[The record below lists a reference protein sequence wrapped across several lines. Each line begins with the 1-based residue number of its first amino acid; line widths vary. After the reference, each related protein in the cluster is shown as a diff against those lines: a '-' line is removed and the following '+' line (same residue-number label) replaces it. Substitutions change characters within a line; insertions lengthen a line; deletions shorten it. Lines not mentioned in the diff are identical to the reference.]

1 MNFITQLRRYR
12 WIVTGRW
19 KIRRQI
25 LAAKNKG
32 SIKIVVGSGY
42 TDFEGWIGTD
52 LPHFNILKKE
62 DWQYF
67 FEGCTIDNLL
77 AEHVFEHLTQ
87 EQSKLALE
95 LAAPFVKKGG
105 VFRIAVPD
113 GFNPDP
119 TYIEYV
125 RPGGNGDGA
134 DDHKILW
141 TYKTL
146 SQTGEA
152 AGYKAELKEHYT
164 EEGKLMEG
172 ELSDDRGI
180 ILRCRD
186 KSEHQF
192 SKRSLIVD
200 FVKG

>member
-32 SIKIVVGSGY
+32 AIKIVVGSGL

-52 LPHFNILKKE
+52 LPHFDILKKA
-62 DWQYF
+62 DWTYF
-67 FEGCTIDNLL
+67 FKDCSIDNLL

-87 EQSKLALE
+87 EQTQLALE
-95 LAAPFVKKGG
+95 LAYPFMKSGAI
-105 VFRIAVPD
+105 FRIAVPD

-119 TYIEYV
+119 LYIEHV
-125 RPGGNGDGA
+125 RPNGTGAGA

-141 TYKTL
+141 DYQSL
-146 SQTGEA
+146 SKTGEN
-152 AGYKAELKEHYT
+152 AGFKAELIEHYI
-164 EEGKLMEG
+164 EQGKLMEN
-172 ELSDDRGI
+172 EILEERGYVS
-180 ILRCRD
+180 RCRNRAEGLY
-186 KSEHQF
+186 SR
-192 SKRSLIVD
+192 SSLIID
-200 FVKG
+200 FVK

>member
-19 KIRRQI
+19 KIRKQI
-25 LAAKNKG
+25 LVAHNKG
-32 SIKIVVGSGY
+32 SVKIVVGSGY

-67 FEGCTIDNLL
+67 FEGCLIDNLL
-77 AEHVFEHLTQ
+77 AEHVFEHLTE
-87 EQSKLALE
+87 EQTQQAMA

-105 VFRIAVPD
+105 IFRIAVPD

-119 TYIEYV
+119 IYIEYV
-125 RPGGNGDGA
+125 RPDGNGEGA

-141 TYKTL
+141 NYKTL
-146 SQTGEA
+146 SQTGEKT
-152 AGYKAELKEHYT
+152 GYKADLKEYYT
-164 EEGKLMEG
+164 EEGKFIEN
-172 ELSDDRGI
+172 ELSDERGYI
-180 ILRCRD
+180 FRARNRD
-186 KSEHQF
+186 EHPYAKS
-192 SKRSLIVD
+192 SLIID

>member
-19 KIRRQI
+19 KIRKEI
-25 LAAKNKG
+25 LAAKSKG
-32 SIKIVVGSGY
+32 SIKIVVGSGD
-42 TDFEGWIGTD
+42 TDFEGWTGTD

-87 EQSKLALE
+87 EQTQLAVE
-95 LAAPFVKKGG
+95 LAYPFMKTGA

-119 TYIEYV
+119 IYIEHV
-125 RPGGNGDGA
+125 KPGGNGDGA

-141 TYKTL
+141 NYKTL
-146 SQTGEA
+146 AQTGEK
-152 AGYKAELKEHYT
+152 AGYKTELKEYHT
-164 EEGKLMEG
+164 EEGKFIEN
-172 ELSDDRGI
+172 ELSDERGYVY
-180 ILRCRD
+180 RRNRNKHPD
-186 KSEHQF
+186 AKS
-192 SKRSLIVD
+192 SLIID
-200 FVKG
+200 FVK